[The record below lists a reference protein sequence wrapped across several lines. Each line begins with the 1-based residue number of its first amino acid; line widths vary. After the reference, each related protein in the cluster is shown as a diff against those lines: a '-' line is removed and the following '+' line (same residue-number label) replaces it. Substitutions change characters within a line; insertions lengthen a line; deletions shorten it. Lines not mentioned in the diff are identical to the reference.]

1 MRIIEKNEGRK
12 IPYEVMKTKVIFD
25 DMLMVDLARYQKDE
39 EQVIDICIDNN
50 EMLSMGLTGW
60 YVANI
65 VIPPKQYDLVE
76 NGVDENN
83 NPKYEKVAKALN
95 MDEVTL
101 HLWALP
107 ENYGYFSLN
116 I

>member
-1 MRIIEKNEGRK
+1 MRVIEKNEGKK
-12 IPYEVMKTKVIFD
+12 IPYEVIGTKVIFD

-39 EQVIDICIDNN
+39 EMVIDICIDNN
-50 EMLSMGLTGW
+50 DILSMGLTGW
-60 YVANI
+60 YVANV

-83 NPKYEKVAKALN
+83 NPRYDRVTKPLN

-101 HLWALP
+101 YLWTLP
-107 ENYGYFSLN
+107 QNYGFFSL